1 MNKNVIMSFLTGS
14 DGACYSFAASC
25 IKYGIEKEVYSNHIK
40 YSIYSAAWPMA
51 FRPKRTGFEKIV
63 ALDTIARKK
72 IKDTLPD
79 NVLNKDKHET
89 SDSIIKKFINSE
101 GLNQAEFE
109 EYISNY
115 KKQLID
121 LANQYRGQDNILY
134 LSGGIDSELMCNA
147 FIDANVPFVPVIF
160 TLTNSTGEAI
170 NDFDTEWAFKFCKEK
185 NITPVVRFLD
195 VETFWNS
202 KELLEIAQE
211 HNYYSPQHCTHYKMI
226 DMINKEIELHGRNS
240 IFLDK

>member
-1 MNKNVIMSFLTGS
+1 MNKNINMSFLSGN
-14 DGACYSFAASC
+14 DKACYSFLASC
-25 IKYGIEKEVYSNHIK
+25 IKYGIEEEVYSNHIK
-40 YSIYSAAWPMA
+40 YSIYSAAWPID

-72 IKDTLPD
+72 IKDALPGND
-79 NVLNKDKHET
+79 SKKDKHET
-89 SDSIIKKFINSE
+89 SDSIIKKFIESE

-160 TLTNSTGEAI
+160 TLTNSTGESV

-185 NITPVVRFLD
+185 NIKPVVRFLD
-195 VETFWNS
+195 VEAFWNS
-202 KELLEIAQE
+202 EELLEIARE
-211 HNYYSPQHCTHYKMI
+211 NNCYSPQICTHYKMI
-226 DMINKEIELHGRNS
+226 DIINKEIELHGIDS
-240 IFLDK
+240 VF